1 MSESFLIGAMLSV
14 VGGFWDAYTYIA
26 RGKVFANA
34 QTGNIVLLGLN
45 LARGEWHKAMLYA
58 VPILAFVAGILI
70 VELIRSRFQNIS
82 ALHWRQII
90 IAAELV
96 IITAVAFIPYGN
108 MDIVANV
115 LVSFVC
121 SLQVQSFRKIK
132 GEVCATTMCTGNLR
146 SATDLLFSAIRD
158 KDKHKL
164 SRSMVYFGLDL
175 IFLIGAVIGVVAV
188 DNFGGFSLISTSAVL
203 AIVLI
208 LMNIRPKKEVNE

>member
-82 ALHWRQII
+82 ALHWRQVI

-96 IITAVAFIPYGN
+96 IITAVAFIPYGD

-146 SATDLLFSAIRD
+146 SATDLLFSAIRN
-158 KDKHKL
+158 KDKKL
-164 SRSMVYFGLDL
+164 LKRSGVYFGLDL
-175 IFLIGAVIGVVAV
+175 LFLVGAIIGVMMI
-188 DNFGGFSLISTSAVL
+188 SLVGEITLLSTSVVL
-203 AIVLI
+203 VIVFI
-208 LMNIRPKKEVNE
+208 LMLFHPRKLS

>member
-90 IAAELV
+90 IAAEIV
-96 IITAVAFIPYGN
+96 IITAVAFIPYGD

-146 SATDLLFSAIRD
+146 SATDLLFSAIRN
-158 KDKHKL
+158 KDKKL
-164 SRSMVYFGLDL
+164 LKRSGVYFGLDL
-175 IFLIGAVIGVVAV
+175 LFLVGAIIGVAAV
-188 DNFGGFSLISTSAVL
+188 DNLGGFSLISTSAVL
-203 AIVLI
+203 AVVLI
-208 LMNIRPKKEVNE
+208 LMNIRPEKR

>member
-1 MSESFLIGAMLSV
+1 MSESFLIGAMLSI

-45 LARGEWHKAMLYA
+45 LAKGNWHKAVLYA
-58 VPILAFVAGILI
+58 VPILAFVTGILI
-70 VELIRSRFQNIS
+70 VELVRLKLQNIS
-82 ALHWRQII
+82 TFHWRQII

-146 SATDLLFSAIRD
+146 SATDLLFSAIRN
-158 KDKHKL
+158 KDKKL
-164 SRSMVYFGLDL
+164 LKRSGVYFGLDL
-175 IFLIGAVIGVVAV
+175 LFLVGAIIGVMMI
-188 DNFGGFSLISTSAVL
+188 SLVGEITLLSTSVVL
-203 AIVLI
+203 VIVFI
-208 LMNIRPKKEVNE
+208 LMLFHPRKLS

>member
-1 MSESFLIGAMLSV
+1 MSESFLIGSMLSI

-45 LARGEWHKAMLYA
+45 LAKGNWHKAVLYA

-70 VELIRSRFQNIS
+70 VELVRLKLQNIS
-82 ALHWRQII
+82 TFHWRQII

-115 LVSFVC
+115 LLSFVC
-121 SLQVQSFRKIK
+121 CKFR
-132 GEVCATTMCTGNLR
+132 L
-146 SATDLLFSAIRD
+146 
-158 KDKHKL
+158 
-164 SRSMVYFGLDL
+164 
-175 IFLIGAVIGVVAV
+175 
-188 DNFGGFSLISTSAVL
+188 
-203 AIVLI
+203 
-208 LMNIRPKKEVNE
+208 

>member
-90 IAAELV
+90 IAAEIV

-108 MDIVANV
+108 MNIVANV

-121 SLQVQSFRKIK
+121 SLQV
-132 GEVCATTMCTGNLR
+132 
-146 SATDLLFSAIRD
+146 
-158 KDKHKL
+158 
-164 SRSMVYFGLDL
+164 
-175 IFLIGAVIGVVAV
+175 
-188 DNFGGFSLISTSAVL
+188 
-203 AIVLI
+203 
-208 LMNIRPKKEVNE
+208 

>member
-58 VPILAFVAGILI
+58 VPILAFVVGILI
-70 VELIRSRFQNIS
+70 VELVRLKLQNIS
-82 ALHWRQII
+82 TFHWRQII

-146 SATDLLFSAIRD
+146 SATDLLFSAIRN
-158 KDKHKL
+158 KDKKL
-164 SRSMVYFGLDL
+164 LKRSGVYFGLDL
-175 IFLIGAVIGVVAV
+175 LFLVGAIIGVMMI
-188 DNFGGFSLISTSAVL
+188 SLVGEITLLSTSVVL
-203 AIVLI
+203 VIVFI
-208 LMNIRPKKEVNE
+208 LMLFHPRKLS